1 LARKILLAD
10 DSVTAQNMGRK
21 ILTDAGYEVL
31 TVNNG
36 SAALK
41 KVAEHK
47 PDLIVLDV
55 YMPGYSG
62 LEVCQRLKENRETA
76 RIPILLTVGKLEPF
90 KPEEARRVKADAY
103 VVKPF
108 EASELLTALTR
119 LEDKIVPQAS
129 DNQKPGRFAK
139 AIAAFEGGEK
149 FGDAE
154 SGWKDRLRFPTGEK
168 KQDAESEPE
177 IPAPSSHAFRDL
189 AREEAQKGA
198 AGQPEFERP
207 LPAGLPADITP
218 EEIAAITAAAAQL
231 SGKVAPKPD
240 SQLSSQGALEE
251 KNNESAGDD
260 VVSASTQEPAP
271 AVETAAESTPA
282 EVVEA
287 APPASEAVAQEEPAP
302 VTLASTSTAEVA
314 AESQPSPTDAVAT
327 PEAHSQEANQEAT
340 SQEAV
345 AQLSSN
351 EETKTSEPVTP
362 VVEAKAEQDAQASL
376 EQSTTDD
383 KPVSAI
389 PGDAEVIAA
398 LEALKANGNGEA
410 HLSQSADAPTDG
422 IAPPSM
428 VAAVAAMEMAGVAR
442 WIAEPIPADHVET
455 SASLEG
461 EMQKAFAA
469 FAAADAARMSQ
480 PASAAISG
488 SYVVPFV
495 AEAPSVPVT
504 SEVAPAPVSETAST
518 AEQAVEAPPSIETS
532 STVAAEASTIPSADA
547 SSAETSEASGEP
559 AAEPEI
565 DRKDSHADALR
576 AAAWA
581 NWHQIRDSI
590 VGSTSAA
597 LAANDQT
604 QPQTQPEE
612 TASTPQ
618 SADASSHDSE
628 TMAAAASAGSASST
642 AAEAGAIA
650 NIVDSVLAE
659 LRPKIVEEI
668 ARKLGNDKKNPK

>member
-1 LARKILLAD
+1 MARKILLAD

-177 IPAPSSHAFRDL
+177 VPAPSSHAFRDL
-189 AREEAQKGA
+189 ARDDAQKGA
-198 AGQPEFERP
+198 ASQPEFERP

-231 SGKVAPKPD
+231 SGKVTPKSDPQVATQD
-240 SQLSSQGALEE
+240 TVEE
-251 KNNESAGDD
+251 KTNESAGAD
-260 VVSASTQEPAP
+260 VVPVSTQEPTP
-271 AVETAAESTPA
+271 AVEAAAESNPA
-282 EVVEA
+282 EVVQA
-287 APPASEAVAQEEPAP
+287 APPTSEVVTSEEPAP

-314 AESQPSPTDAVAT
+314 EESQPAPTDAVAA
-327 PEAHSQEANQEAT
+327 PEAHSQETT

-345 AQLSSN
+345 AQLTSN
-351 EETKTSEPVTP
+351 EETKTSEPAEP
-362 VVEAKAEQDAQASL
+362 VLEVKAEQDTRASQ
-376 EQSTTDD
+376 EQSTADD

-398 LEALKANGNGEA
+398 LETLKGNGEA
-410 HLSQSADAPTDG
+410 HLSQSAAAPTDG

-442 WIAEPIPADHVET
+442 WIAEPIPADHVEA

-480 PASAAISG
+480 PAAAAISG

-495 AEAPSVPVT
+495 AEAVSAPVA

-518 AEQAVEAPPSIETS
+518 TEQGVEAPAIENGSTAAVEASSLPS
-532 STVAAEASTIPSADA
+532 VDA
-547 SSAETSEASGEP
+547 SSSETSEASGEA

-597 LAANDQT
+597 LAASDQI
-604 QPQTQPEE
+604 QPQTQPEQ

-618 SADASSHDSE
+618 AADASSHESE

-668 ARKLGNDKKNPK
+668 ARKLGNDKKNQK

>member
-1 LARKILLAD
+1 MARKILLAD

-168 KQDAESEPE
+168 KQEAESEPE
-177 IPAPSSHAFRDL
+177 VPAPSSHAFRDL
-189 AREEAQKGA
+189 ARDEAQKGA

-231 SGKVAPKPD
+231 SGKVTPKSDP
-240 SQLSSQGALEE
+240 QVAAQGTEE
-251 KNNESAGDD
+251 KTNESAGGD
-260 VVSASTQEPAP
+260 VVPASTQESTPT
-271 AVETAAESTPA
+271 VEVAAESTPA
-282 EVVEA
+282 EVVQA
-287 APPASEAVAQEEPAP
+287 APPTSEAVTPEEPTP
-302 VTLASTSTAEVA
+302 VTLASASTAEVA
-314 AESQPSPTDAVAT
+314 AESQPAPTDAVAV
-327 PEAHSQEANQEAT
+327 PEAQSQEAAN
-340 SQEAV
+340 QEAV
-345 AQLSSN
+345 AQLTSN
-351 EETKTSEPVTP
+351 EETKTSESSEPI
-362 VVEAKAEQDAQASL
+362 VEAKAEQDAQASQG
-376 EQSTTDD
+376 QSTADD
-383 KPVSAI
+383 KSVSAI

-398 LEALKANGNGEA
+398 LETLKANGNGEA
-410 HLSQSADAPTDG
+410 HLSQSAAAPTDG

-428 VAAVAAMEMAGVAR
+428 VAVVAAMEMAGVAR
-442 WIAEPIPADHVET
+442 WIAEPIPADHVEA

-480 PASAAISG
+480 PAAAAITG

-495 AEAPSVPVT
+495 AEAASAPAPEP
-504 SEVAPAPVSETAST
+504 EVAPAAVSETAST
-518 AEQAVEAPPSIETS
+518 TEQGVEAPPSIETS
-532 STVAAEASTIPSADA
+532 ATAAVEASSLPSADT
-547 SSAETSEASGEP
+547 SSSETSEVSSEP
-559 AAEPEI
+559 AEPEI
-565 DRKDSHADALR
+565 DRKDSHAEALR

-597 LAANDQT
+597 LAASDQT
-604 QPQTQPEE
+604 QPQQPEE

-618 SADASSHDSE
+618 TADASSHESE

-668 ARKLGNDKKNPK
+668 ARKLGNDKKNQK

>member
-1 LARKILLAD
+1 MARKILLAD

-177 IPAPSSHAFRDL
+177 VPAPSSHAFRDL
-189 AREEAQKGA
+189 ARDDAQKGA
-198 AGQPEFERP
+198 ASQPEFERP

-231 SGKVAPKPD
+231 SGKVTPKSDPQVATQD
-240 SQLSSQGALEE
+240 TVEE
-251 KNNESAGDD
+251 KTNESAGAD
-260 VVSASTQEPAP
+260 VVPVSTQ
-271 AVETAAESTPA
+271 ESTPA
-282 EVVEA
+282 VEA
-287 APPASEAVAQEEPAP
+287 AAESNRAEVVQAAPPTSEVVTSEEPAP

-314 AESQPSPTDAVAT
+314 EESQPAPTDAVAA
-327 PEAHSQEANQEAT
+327 PEAHSQETT

-345 AQLSSN
+345 AQLTSN
-351 EETKTSEPVTP
+351 EETKTSEPAEP
-362 VVEAKAEQDAQASL
+362 VLEVKAEQDTRASQ
-376 EQSTTDD
+376 EQSTADD

-398 LEALKANGNGEA
+398 LETLKGNGEA
-410 HLSQSADAPTDG
+410 HLSQSAAAPTDG

-442 WIAEPIPADHVET
+442 WIAEPIPADHVEA

-480 PASAAISG
+480 PAAAAISG

-495 AEAPSVPVT
+495 AETASAPVA
-504 SEVAPAPVSETAST
+504 SEVAPTPVSETAST
-518 AEQAVEAPPSIETS
+518 TEQGVEAPAIENGSTAAVEASSLPS
-532 STVAAEASTIPSADA
+532 VDA
-547 SSAETSEASGEP
+547 SSSETSEASGEA

-597 LAANDQT
+597 IAASDQT
-604 QPQTQPEE
+604 QPQPPEQ

-618 SADASSHDSE
+618 AADASSHESE

-668 ARKLGNDKKNPK
+668 ARKLGNDKKNQK